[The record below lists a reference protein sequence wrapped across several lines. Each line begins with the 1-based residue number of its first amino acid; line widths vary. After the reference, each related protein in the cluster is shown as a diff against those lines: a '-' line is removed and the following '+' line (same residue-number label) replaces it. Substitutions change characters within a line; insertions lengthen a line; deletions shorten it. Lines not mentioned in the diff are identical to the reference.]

1 MCYFSSRKKMDKVK
15 TLLRISCYLVKK
27 SVIRLFYGTCKK
39 EPTVFGADSS
49 LFLR

>member
-1 MCYFSSRKKMDKVK
+1 MYHFFLDKKMNKVK
-15 TLLRISCYLVKK
+15 TLCRISCYLVKK

-39 EPTVFGADSS
+39 EHSVFGADSS